1 MPNTIRLRRGSGA
14 PTAGSFV
21 EGEPAW
27 DSTNGRLYVKNAA
40 GTMVQIG
47 GSGSGAYTVSGT
59 APSTPANGDR
69 WFDTSSGIEY
79 AYLNDGN
86 SSQWVETGAPGIG
99 PQGPQGAASDV
110 TLAGANAFTGANTFT
125 NSTGQL
131 FRQAA
136 TQDAVLLRGRA
147 GGTTSLNVELVPT
160 TLTASRT
167 LTLPDVSG
175 TVITTG
181 DSGTITG
188 TMITDATITDTEIAS
203 NAAIAT
209 SKLASFTAGQ
219 VLLGNATGVPT
230 ATTLSGDVTINSSGV
245 TAIGAGVIVD
255 SEVSATAAI
264 AGTKIAPNFG
274 GQLIQSSQS
283 NQALSLTGSLNAA
296 TTANGLLSVGTLG
309 FSGARMGA
317 NFTSAQTSY
326 YQVVLQNTSSNAGA
340 STDFVVCNNSSTD
353 STFYGNFGI
362 NSSAFTGSSSLS
374 LANATYL
381 TATSGDLVIGTT
393 TANSIR
399 FVYGSDTVDAIV
411 INAGDVT
418 FGDTIKP
425 RAGTATA
432 GTAPLQFTSGT
443 VLSAAVA
450 GAVEYDGTFLY
461 ATPTTTSGRGHVA
474 PRQTFRL
481 TGAGSNIG
489 GTIADFYGATSA
501 INLAATSVYDI
512 EFFPYFQKNT
522 AGTVTWTLTASSAPT
537 VISGTYMGSPVS
549 GIAAGTPITGYAG
562 SRAATTAAFAATAS
576 VTNNAFMAFSIKVQ
590 VVTNAATTF
599 TLRVTCGAGTV
610 TPQAGSFYT
619 VRQIAGTTGS
629 FA

>member
-1 MPNTIRLRRGSGA
+1 MANTIRLRRGSGA

-27 DSTNGRLYVKNAA
+27 DSTNGKLYVKNAA

-59 APSTPANGDR
+59 APSTPANGDA
-69 WFDTSSGIEY
+69 WFDTTSGIEY
-79 AYLNDGN
+79 VYLNDGN
-86 SSQWVETGAPGIG
+86 SSQWVETGAPGFSSV
-99 PQGPQGAASDV
+99 PADV
-110 TLAGANAFTGANTFT
+110 TAAGANAFTGANTFT

-167 LTLPDVSG
+167 LTLPDTTG
-175 TVITTG
+175 TVLTTG
-181 DSGTITG
+181 DTGTVTSAMIADGTIVDG
-188 TMITDATITDTEIAS
+188 DISAS
-203 NAAIAT
+203 AAIT
-209 SKLASFTAGQ
+209 
-219 VLLGNATGVPT
+219 
-230 ATTLSGDVTINSSGV
+230 
-245 TAIGAGVIVD
+245 
-255 SEVSATAAI
+255 
-264 AGTKIAPNFG
+264 GTKIAANFG
-274 GQLIQSSQS
+274 AQLIQSSQA
-283 NQALSLTGSLNAA
+283 NQALSLTGSLNPS
-296 TTANGLLSVGTLG
+296 TTNNGLLSVGTLG
-309 FSGARMGA
+309 FSGSRMGA
-317 NFTSAQTSY
+317 NFTSSQTSY

-340 STDFVVCNNSSTD
+340 STDFVVCNDSSTD

-411 INAGDVT
+411 INASDVT

-432 GTAPLQFTSGT
+432 GTAPLQFTGGT